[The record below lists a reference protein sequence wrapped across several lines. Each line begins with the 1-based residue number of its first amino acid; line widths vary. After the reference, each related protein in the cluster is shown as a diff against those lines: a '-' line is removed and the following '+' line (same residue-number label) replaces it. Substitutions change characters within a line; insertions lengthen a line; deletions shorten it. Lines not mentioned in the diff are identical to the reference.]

1 MARFISIVSLRPNT
15 GNTTVA
21 LNLGLALH
29 TLGHKVIVLDA
40 DFSKINM
47 LEHLYMNDL
56 PTDLNA
62 VTNNESHI
70 FDSIITHK
78 SGLRI
83 IPSIK
88 KNEHQN
94 AKIGLHLNELSP
106 NNDFI
111 ILDMPKDKGLIDS
124 LLGYADEALIVHS
137 PEYSSKNVLDM
148 QKILSKNKVTNLG
161 VVLNKSHEGSVNSI
175 FSTPVISK
183 IPQNNVLVKSFQMKH
198 PLIYL
203 YPNSNVSKKFF
214 HIAERL
220 SV

>member
-21 LNLGLALH
+21 LNLGMALH
-29 TLGHKVIVLDA
+29 NFGHKVIVLDA
-40 DFSKINM
+40 DFSKMNM
-47 LEHLYMNDL
+47 LEHLCMNEL

-62 VTNNESHI
+62 VANNDAHI
-70 FDSIITHK
+70 FDSIIRHK

-94 AKIGLHLNELSP
+94 YKIGFHLKELSP
-106 NNDFI
+106 DNDFI
-111 ILDMPKDKGLIDS
+111 IIDMPKNAYLIDT
-124 LLGYADEALIVHS
+124 LLGYTDEAFIVHS

-161 VVLNKSHEGSVNSI
+161 IILNKSHEGSVNSI
-175 FSTPVISK
+175 FSSPVISK
-183 IPQNNVLVKSFQMKH
+183 IPQNNILVKSFQMKH
-198 PLIYL
+198 PLLYL

-220 SV
+220 SL

>member
-29 TLGHKVIVLDA
+29 NFGHRTIVLDA
-40 DFSKINM
+40 DFSKMNM

-62 VTNNESHI
+62 VANNESHI

-111 ILDMPKDKGLIDS
+111 IIDMSKDKNLIDE
-124 LLGYADEALIVHS
+124 LLGYVDEALIVHS

-148 QKILSKNKVTNLG
+148 QKMLSKNKVANLG
-161 VVLNKSHEGSVNSI
+161 VILNKSHEESVNSI
-175 FSTPVISK
+175 FSSPVISK
-183 IPQNNVLVKSFQMKH
+183 IPQNNILIRSFQMKH
-198 PLIYL
+198 PLIHL